1 MKERIINIG
10 PRLKQRRKE
19 MRIKQTEMAKE
30 LGVSQTY
37 LSNIEG
43 GRTNCSITLFVDI
56 CNYLNVTP
64 DYLMLGNMRGNR
76 ASIDIIDELKMCSSE
91 EIATVKKIVDA
102 FVLKRR
108 SRTDKVWLYFLIKM
122 LDIPNICFYN
132 KHMFELY
139 SDLTT
144 MEKLEILADAAKYD
158 VACTSSGVDRKGKKG
173 FLGNSVACG
182 VCHSFGADGRCI
194 SLLKVLMT
202 NHCVYDCKY
211 CMNRCSNDVPRATFT
226 PDELCRLVIEFYK
239 RNYIEGLFLSSGVLK
254 NPSYT
259 MERICETL
267 MLLRTKYRFNGYIH
281 VKAIPGAPDE
291 LLSRAGYLAD
301 RVSINLE
308 LPTAQSLSKL
318 APNKSFKTILEPM
331 EKITGTIAANR
342 LALGKDA
349 RMERSSINRYLTG
362 SIFNQN
368 GTDNGQAALSGT
380 QRTALES
387 GDKLSLPAVSKDMC
401 VKRPFAPAGQSTQ
414 MIIGAT
420 PETDLTLIRT
430 TQHLYKNY
438 DLKRVF
444 YSAYIP
450 LNEDSALPQLDADVP
465 LLREHRLYQA
475 DWLLRFYGFQADEL
489 LSESRPNFNE
499 QLDPK
504 CDWAIRNLGQ
514 FPVEVQNASYDM
526 LLRIP
531 GIGPKS
537 ARRIVETRR
546 YAKLD
551 FDILK
556 KIGVVLKRAHYF
568 ITCNGRMMYRIP
580 IEESYITSCLTDDNH
595 KENWEI
601 THQNEKY
608 HQLSLFE

>member
-122 LDIPNICFYN
+122 LDMSNICFYN

-504 CDWAIRNLGQ
+504 CDWAIRHLGQ

-580 IEESYITSCLTDDNH
+580 IEESYITACLTDDNH

-608 HQLSLFE
+608 QQLSLFE